1 MADLSKIKIC
11 SFNASGLR
19 EKPKLISILN
29 YMKNSKMDVILLQE
43 THLVDDDINYLK
55 KVWQGEFHLS
65 GDTTNSKGVLTL
77 FAKHIS
83 RESIVFID
91 KTDRIITSRLQSTD
105 GTQRQFFIVNV
116 YAPNDDPDR
125 QIFLTHLSCHLKEL
139 KLNYPDHHILCAGD
153 FNIVHDNNLDIISG
167 KKHNQEVV
175 NTFKKL
181 INENL

>member
-1 MADLSKIKIC
+1 MADLSKLKIC

-19 EKPKLISILN
+19 EKPKFISILN

-83 RESIVFID
+83 RESIVFVN
-91 KTDRIITSRLQSTD
+91 KTDRIITSRLQSAD
-105 GTQRQFFIVNV
+105 GSHRNFF
-116 YAPNDDPDR
+116 Y
-125 QIFLTHLSCHLKEL
+125 
-139 KLNYPDHHILCAGD
+139 
-153 FNIVHDNNLDIISG
+153 
-167 KKHNQEVV
+167 
-175 NTFKKL
+175 FKCVRP
-181 INENL
+181 